1 MVVTMLASLK
11 DVVMVLLKLMS
22 NVTMEI
28 LPVTMDVALNVK
40 FNIAVMGI
48 FVLERNVM
56 MEIMLMEMDA
66 VVVA

>member
-1 MVVTMLASLK
+1 MMLASLK

>member
-40 FNIAVMGI
+40 FNIAAMGI
-48 FVLERNVM
+48 FVLVRNVM

>member
-1 MVVTMLASLK
+1 MLASLK

-40 FNIAVMGI
+40 FNIAAMGI
-48 FVLERNVM
+48 FVLVRNVM